1 MRTTCTN
8 IYKTARHI
16 AGFTQEQAAEMLH
29 ISVRSLADYEGNRT
43 IPGDDIVCRMIE
55 TYDAEWLGYQHL
67 KESTKVG
74 QRYLPDIEFVN
85 LAQSVLRLQKEMA
98 DVDRIK
104 PEMVEVA
111 YDNIVHPYQEDTW
124 SQATKEV
131 LEMVGAGL
139 GVLFYQKEKR
149 PSAKGA
155 Y

>member
-1 MRTTCTN
+1 MRTGCGN
-8 IYKTARHI
+8 IYKIARQS
-16 AGFTQEQAAEMLH
+16 AGMTQEQAAELLH
-29 ISVRSLADYEGNRT
+29 LSVRSLSDYEGNRT
-43 IPGDDIVCRMIE
+43 IPGCDTVCGMIE
-55 TYDAEWLGYQHL
+55 LYDAGWLAYEHL
-67 KESTKVG
+67 RQSSEVG
-74 QRYLPDIEFVN
+74 RRYLPDIQFVN

-104 PEMVEVA
+104 PDMVEVA
-111 YDNIVHPYQEDTW
+111 YDNVVHPYQEDVW
-124 SQATKEV
+124 SIAEKEV